1 MRLKKER
8 NIMFCT
14 KCGSE
19 IKEGSKFCTHCGQPI
34 GAKTA
39 ESKAEAL
46 EKPAEKENLHPVIEK
61 SKENASTGNEKVITV
76 VAIAGLIVIAGGA
89 GFFCWNLKNKTSDE
103 ATYHSGVDNLS
114 VAQEM
119 ETDTQEVEPEDKE
132 NDLEKVV
139 EDTKNTSDTTTQN
152 SGEIVLYQADG
163 YEESSGEEPQSDLN
177 QEETNG
183 EYILE
188 GSDSRYISK
197 SELQGFDAKKCRYAR
212 NELYARHGRKFQDE
226 EIQRYFDGCSWYE
239 GKIEPDDFQESML
252 NEYEVANRDLIVDY
266 EKEMGYR

>member
-1 MRLKKER
+1 
-8 NIMFCT
+8 MFCT

-19 IKEGSKFCTHCGQPI
+19 IKEGSKFCTHCGQPV
-34 GAKTA
+34 GVKTA
-39 ESKAEAL
+39 GSTSEIL
-46 EKPAEKENLHPVIEK
+46 EKPVEKEIVYPTIKK
-61 SKENASTGNEKVITV
+61 SKEKTSTGNKKVIMV
-76 VAIAGLIVIAGGA
+76 AAIAGVIVIAGGA
-89 GFFCWNLKNKTSDE
+89 GFFCWNLKNKTADG
-103 ATYHSGVDNLS
+103 AAYHSGVDSLS
-114 VAQEM
+114 ATQEI
-119 ETDTQEVEPEDKE
+119 ETDTQEVEAEDIE
-132 NDLEKVV
+132 NDSEKVA
-139 EDTKNTSDTTTQN
+139 EDTENTADTVAQN
-152 SGEIVLYQADG
+152 SGEIILYQADG
-163 YEESSGEEPQSDLN
+163 YEEESVGEETQSDLN

-197 SELQGFDAKKCRYAR
+197 NELKGFDAEKCRYAR